1 MDFIYKSKLFKQL
14 TGVIGLLVLLAIGI
28 PSVFAIV
35 FITPKVVEDRYHR
48 IMQSD
53 VAFLA
58 NRLDWHL
65 QKSIRDVEFLS
76 KELKLSDIKE
86 ASEKIDLFVKSSP
99 IFTGGVITDIEGN
112 IVLFYSSPQGL
123 IKMKEKHNIA
133 EKEYIKQP
141 LASNCTYLSNV
152 ITTDTN
158 PSPLIFVSRAITE
171 GSENT
176 GVLALT
182 INLRNE
188 ENIFSTLFNYFRE
201 KKQGN
206 IYVIDNLGKIIY
218 HWDKEKVGSII
229 DSVISDSIADNAEG
243 IIEKLTLYDTKK
255 AVAYS
260 HLERNNWSVIY
271 EIEHE
276 EIYSISKIG
285 RYMTF
290 GTMLL
295 VLLLGLV
302 ASSVFVKIILKPLAD
317 ITAATEQVAAG
328 DFSRQIENKGHKDFL
343 PLIKNFNIM
352 IKNLRFQ
359 YEELE
364 KLSLEDY
371 QTGLAN
377 RRYFE
382 LQLIQELKRSIR
394 LGHDTTLM
402 ILDIDKFK
410 EINDRFGH
418 LTGDKAIVALA
429 EALKGSVRSLDLP
442 VRYGGDEFVI
452 LLPETNISQGEV
464 VGKKIQETVKEISL
478 NTRKGNTAFTV
489 SIGLVSIVEGG
500 STSRTDDEA
509 IQEIMRRADIA
520 LYQAK
525 KNGRNRIEQ
534 YQEV

>member
-14 TGVIGLLVLLAIGI
+14 TGVIGLLVVLAIGI
-28 PSVFAIV
+28 PSIFSLL

-76 KELKLSDIKE
+76 NELKLSDIDE
-86 ASEKIDLFVKSSP
+86 AAEKIDLFVKSSS
-99 IFTGGVITDIEGN
+99 IFTGGVITNLEGN
-112 IVLFYSSPQGL
+112 IELFYSSPTGV
-123 IKMKEKHNIA
+123 INMKQTHNIA

-141 LASNCTYLSNV
+141 LASNITYLSNV
-152 ITTDTN
+152 IITDTN
-158 PSPLIFVSRAITE
+158 PSPIIFVSRAITSGNE
-171 GSENT
+171 KT

-188 ENIFSTLFNYFRE
+188 ENIFSTLFNNFRE
-201 KKQGN
+201 NKQGN
-206 IYVIDNLGKIIY
+206 LYVTDNKGTIIY
-218 HWDKEKVGSII
+218 HWDSEKVGSVVE
-229 DSVISDSIADNAEG
+229 SVISDSIVEKADG
-243 IIEKLTLYDTKK
+243 VIDKLIVDGTKR
-255 AVAYS
+255 AVAFS
-260 HLERNNWSVIY
+260 HLDRNKWSVIY
-271 EIEHE
+271 EIDHK

-285 RYMTF
+285 R
-290 GTMLL
+290 TMAVVTMSL

-302 ASSVFVKIILKPLAD
+302 ASSTFVKVILKPLAD

-364 KLSLEDY
+364 KLSLQDY

-402 ILDIDKFK
+402 ILDIDNFK
-410 EINDRFGH
+410 VINDRLGH
-418 LTGDKAIVALA
+418 LTGDKALVALA

-442 VRYGGDEFVI
+442 VRYGGDEFLI
-452 LLPETNISQGEV
+452 LLPETNIMQGEV
-464 VGKKIQETVKEISL
+464 VAKKIQETVKEISL
-478 NTRKGNTAFTV
+478 NTRKGYTAFTV
-489 SIGLVSIVEGG
+489 SIGLVSIVEGN
-500 STSRTDDEA
+500 SLSWTDDEA
-509 IQEIMRRADIA
+509 IKEILRRADIA
-520 LYQAK
+520 LYKAK
-525 KNGRNRIEQ
+525 ENGRNRIEL
-534 YQEV
+534 YHVV